1 MFFSIGHGWKKR
13 NIIGREE
20 PKEVSSMTIIQQC
33 TVHGLVFFGL
43 CFLGLASSHV
53 RSFFTHC
60 GLEVLVELEVPPV

>member
-33 TVHGLVFFGL
+33 TVQSIHGLG
-43 CFLGLASSHV
+43 FLWSLFL
-53 RSFFTHC
+53 RSGKQSCT
-60 GLEVLVELEVPPV
+60 